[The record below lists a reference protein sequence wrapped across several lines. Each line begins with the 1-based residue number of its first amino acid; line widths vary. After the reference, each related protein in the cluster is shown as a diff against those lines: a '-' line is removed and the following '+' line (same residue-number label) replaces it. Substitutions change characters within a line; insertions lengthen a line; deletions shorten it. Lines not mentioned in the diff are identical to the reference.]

1 MLDHRSISSHC
12 IDVASGLLG
21 ENGYYSY
28 DKKVEAWCLDG
39 FHVRMAEIE
48 ETF

>member
-1 MLDHRSISSHC
+1 MWRQDCSEKS
-12 IDVASGLLG
+12 
-21 ENGYYSY
+21 GYYSY

-39 FHVRMAEIE
+39 FHVRMAEME